1 MKIKKQTGLR
11 AFNDLY
17 NYLDESTFAYSY
29 EDIKN
34 ISDVNIIWSE
44 DSNMNANLVGIFIQQ
59 IDSIA
64 TEEDLI
70 SIFDQQID
78 SIIVEDNLEIA
89 KQFVK
94 KYAKYDLKLVT
105 HPSSGVGRF
114 CTIFCCKSKILKEV
128 FEKITKEREAFQKF
142 LEEDGDVNNANF
154 SWLVANYFDSAK
166 NTKENSTW
174 AKIIFQNDVCALFF
188 TVEPFEIDSQK
199 EVILSF
205 SEKPQKYIYCE
216 ELLHDKI
223 SFYEFYWTIKEL
235 ILESD
240 SLEKFAFIFPN
251 NPKEK
256 EFYEKL
262 VKQLKHNN

>member
-1 MKIKKQTGLR
+1 MKIKKQTGLQT
-11 AFNDLY
+11 FNDVCK
-17 NYLDESTFAYSY
+17 YLDESTFMFCY

-44 DSNMNANLVGIFIQQ
+44 DSNMNANIVGIFIQQ
-59 IDSIA
+59 IDSIV

-142 LEEDGDVNNANF
+142 LKEDGDVNNADF
-154 SWLVANYFDSAK
+154 CWLIANYFDFTK
-166 NTKENSTW
+166 NTEENSACTR
-174 AKIIFQNDVCALFF
+174 IIFRNDVCVLFF
-188 TVEPFEIDSQK
+188 FVEPFEIDLQK
-199 EVILSF
+199 ESILNF
-205 SEKPQKYIYCE
+205 SENPQKYIYCE

-223 SFYEFYWTIKEL
+223 SFYEFYWTLSEL
-235 ILESD
+235 ILESN
-240 SLEKFAFIFPN
+240 SLEEFAFVFPN

-256 EFYEKL
+256 EFYQKF

>member
-1 MKIKKQTGLR
+1 MKTKKQTGLQ

-17 NYLDESTFAYSY
+17 NYLDESTFAFSY

-59 IDSIA
+59 IDSIV

-78 SIIVEDNLEIA
+78 SIIVEDDLEIA

-94 KYAKYDLKLVT
+94 KYDKYDLKLVT
-105 HPSSGVGRF
+105 QPSSGVGQF

-128 FEKITKEREAFQKF
+128 FEKITKEREAFQRF
-142 LEEDGDVNNANF
+142 LKEDGDVNNTNF

-174 AKIIFQNDVCALFF
+174 ARIIFQNDFCALFF
-188 TVEPFEIDSQK
+188 TVDPIQIDLQK
-199 EVILSF
+199 EVILNF

-216 ELLHDKI
+216 EILHDKI
-223 SFYEFYWTIKEL
+223 TFYEFFWILKQL
-235 ILESD
+235 ILEFGS
-240 SLEKFAFIFPN
+240 SEEYAFVFPN
-251 NPKEK
+251 NSKEK
-256 EFYEKL
+256 EFYEKF
-262 VKQLKHNN
+262 VNQLKLNN